1 MSATTEQAI
10 ARLDTAEYDLVAT
23 LAGIP
28 GAGGMR
34 EKALEVLEKVRATKR
49 ALLARSPE
57 ILRKSARSL
66 AAKVAPYGATSP
78 KSRARTEPHWRGLP
92 VDSIAAKTMVAE
104 ARSRGLEEQ
113 RLSKAAGRT
122 PGDPGETLQVLKQ
135 TLRQPITGERALVN
149 FLARGR

>member
-10 ARLDTAEYDLVAT
+10 ARLDTAEYDLVAA

-34 EKALEVLEKVRATKR
+34 EKALEVLGKVRATKR

-66 AAKVAPYGATSP
+66 AGHPEVR
-78 KSRARTEPHWRGLP
+78 RARTEPHWRGLP
-92 VDSIAAKTMVAE
+92 VVEGEVTAMVKAARDRQSEERRLAKTSGQATPE
-104 ARSRGLEEQ
+104 RDAL
-113 RLSKAAGRT
+113 AA
-122 PGDPGETLQVLKQ
+122 LKQ
-135 TLRQPITGERALVN
+135 TLAQPIAGSRAVIN
-149 FLARGR
+149 FLSRAR